1 MLKRDKISGEQRAKI
16 VDYRNTSY
24 ALPSR
29 NENCYEESLDEKL
42 QQRMLIQ
49 KRIPAVSLLIKICVS
64 LLQEKKF
71 ISKAITTPSHCE
83 LTNCDFRCCH
93 LAPHLHNFSAFVCF
107 SQRTT
112 KLKKLF
118 SLIRRKHYKKRVCS
132 YKLQPSFH
140 LPLNCHLFPTKNVRT
155 VTYFL
160 TEILNISPLGELCKL
175 KLDFKH
181 TPDKLRILQPYF
193 SYTKQ
198 L

>member
-29 NENCYEESLDEKL
+29 NKNCYEESLDEKL

-132 YKLQPSFH
+132 YKTSAVISPASKLSFISDKERAY
-140 LPLNCHLFPTKNVRT
+140 CHLLFDRNIKYFPAWRAM
-155 VTYFL
+155 
-160 TEILNISPLGELCKL
+160 
-175 KLDFKH
+175 
-181 TPDKLRILQPYF
+181 
-193 SYTKQ
+193 
-198 L
+198 